1 MKFYNY
7 VYDSTWQRWERKCVH
22 WNRISRFD
30 VQPLAFG
37 TTNPR
42 LVQILRCSPSTRSKS
57 PTTTYT
63 TVIYIK
69 KDTHKNVFLQTSLF
83 PGGCFRRWNRFP
95 FSSFV
100 LQLLSIRSMGIR
112 HDRDRVRDYEKNR
125 LPNHVTRSVIRD
137 EIPP

>member
-69 KDTHKNVFLQTSLF
+69 KDTHKNVFLQTGIPHRPIAASTDKLVSWRMFQTLEPVSFFFFCFAIAFDSKHGDPSRSRPGTRLWEKSL
-83 PGGCFRRWNRFP
+83 
-95 FSSFV
+95 
-100 LQLLSIRSMGIR
+100 
-112 HDRDRVRDYEKNR
+112 
-125 LPNHVTRSVIRD
+125 T
-137 EIPP
+137 